1 MKFEAVKRKD
11 LSEILGMVKQ
21 EFPYTGFTLKRFE
34 GKLADDRIE
43 LFKLSGKEGLLGFI
57 EIEWLEEAVA
67 RINAVVVKKKFRR
80 QGLGQQLSQK
90 ALGHLLA
97 KGAQS
102 IILLVDKENTV
113 AKKLYQGLGFNFLKD
128 HEKKIGGKR
137 LRSGCLTLFSKAGR

>member
-1 MKFEAVKRKD
+1 MRFQAVEKKD
-11 LSEILGMVKQ
+11 LPEILEMVKE
-21 EFPYTGFTLKRFE
+21 EFPYTGFTLKRFKE
-34 GKLADDRIE
+34 KLDDERIE

-67 RINAVVVKKKFRR
+67 RLNAVVVKKEFRG

-128 HEKKIGGKR
+128 HEKKIGGKAVEEW
-137 LRSGCLTLFSKAGR
+137 LLNVVQ